1 MKNYIMILLKISLGK
16 KDDKQR
22 SLDECVK
29 DKHKE
34 CTDALQVI
42 YSWLYFK
49 DFIDILNPQDTL
61 DS

>member
-42 YSWLYFK
+42 Y
-49 DFIDILNPQDTL
+49 N
-61 DS
+61 

>member
-1 MKNYIMILLKISLGK
+1 MPLDFVRPSEKKYFMRNYIMILLKISLGK

-42 YSWLYFK
+42 YS
-49 DFIDILNPQDTL
+49 
-61 DS
+61 